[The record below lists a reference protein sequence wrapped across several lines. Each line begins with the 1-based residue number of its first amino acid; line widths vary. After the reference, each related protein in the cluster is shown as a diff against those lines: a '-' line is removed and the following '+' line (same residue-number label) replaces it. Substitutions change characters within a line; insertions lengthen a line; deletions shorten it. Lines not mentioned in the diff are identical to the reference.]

1 MVSSLLLSMYM
12 LYSFDNTVLATMA
25 ILLMCIF
32 NIGGDSKFK
41 NVTNETNNQEVLVL
55 TSTWFSGTIIIYTL
69 FLILNIGYYFIW
81 EEFVLLIA
89 ALLHGSVL
97 IPIILNYFML
107 RVKLESNQ
115 HLPITKK
122 REGLLYQS
130 IKRLTVTTTL
140 IIVTSIV
147 SSFTLDYIPIVSIVS
162 LAISGVVGLVYIER
176 MILNSPS
183 VPKRTMRATNMVS
196 LINITGWICYM
207 LFIG

>member
-1 MVSSLLLSMYM
+1 
-12 LYSFDNTVLATMA
+12 
-25 ILLMCIF
+25 
-32 NIGGDSKFK
+32 
-41 NVTNETNNQEVLVL
+41 
-55 TSTWFSGTIIIYTL
+55 
-69 FLILNIGYYFIW
+69 
-81 EEFVLLIA
+81 
-89 ALLHGSVL
+89 
-97 IPIILNYFML
+97 ML